1 MSTPNTDISK
11 VLWNDSVALN
21 GYNSP
26 EQYRE
31 HILEQYKIYLEM
43 ADRISNRRDV
53 ANAFF
58 LTLNGLVLSATG
70 ILIDKGYGFSPN
82 WALLFP
88 LAVLLFGC
96 FFWWRIIFSYKQLN
110 GAKFYILGELETKL
124 PASPY
129 RKAEWEVLLKEG
141 KDRSV
146 YWPLTHLES
155 KIPGLFA
162 IGYLIAAIALWLT

>member
-11 VLWNDSVALN
+11 VLWNDSVSLN
-21 GYNSP
+21 GYNST

-58 LTLNGLVLSATG
+58 LTLNGLVLSAT
-70 ILIDKGYGFSPN
+70 
-82 WALLFP
+82 
-88 LAVLLFGC
+88 
-96 FFWWRIIFSYKQLN
+96 
-110 GAKFYILGELETKL
+110 
-124 PASPY
+124 
-129 RKAEWEVLLKEG
+129 
-141 KDRSV
+141 DRTV

-162 IGYLIAAIALWLT
+162 TGYLIAAIALWLT